1 MQVYESDVAR
11 LEAIEEAGFL
21 LGLQSDGDCPVCG
34 APIEAQKHDHALGEI
49 EAARAAAEI
58 EIAKIRAHQSELVDT
73 ITDTENEL
81 HKTGERS
88 EEHTSELQSLMR
100 ISYAVF
106 CLKKNT
112 YNNKRNQDRTSVL
125 EINISRPT
133 THHHN

>member
-1 MQVYESDVAR
+1 MERGIAFARDSAQGGLVQKKRLIEAISGDQQRANDVSVTLESFAQLMQVYESDVAR

-73 ITDTENEL
+73 I
-81 HKTGERS
+81 RS

-100 ISYAVF
+100 I
-106 CLKKNT
+106 
-112 YNNKRNQDRTSVL
+112 
-125 EINISRPT
+125 
-133 THHHN
+133 

>member
-81 HKTGERS
+81 HKTGERLIRS

-100 ISYAVF
+100 TSYAVF
-106 CLKKNT
+106 CLKKKK
-112 YNNKRNQDRTSVL
+112 KRQQHKTK
-125 EINISRPT
+125 
-133 THHHN
+133 

>member
-73 ITDTENEL
+73 ITDTRSD
-81 HKTGERS
+81 ERRVGQECVS
-88 EEHTSELQSLMR
+88 TCR
-100 ISYAVF
+100 
-106 CLKKNT
+106 
-112 YNNKRNQDRTSVL
+112 
-125 EINISRPT
+125 SRWWPQQ
-133 THHHN
+133 

>member
-58 EIAKIRAHQSELVDT
+58 EIAKIRAHQREPVDT

-81 HKTGERS
+81 KQTGKRLIRNSERLAAPEDEHAKSIS
-88 EEHTSELQSLMR
+88 ERHALFE
-100 ISYAVF
+100 
-106 CLKKNT
+106 N
-112 YNNKRNQDRTSVL
+112 
-125 EINISRPT
+125 
-133 THHHN
+133 

>member
-1 MQVYESDVAR
+1 M
-11 LEAIEEAGFL
+11 
-21 LGLQSDGDCPVCG
+21 
-34 APIEAQKHDHALGEI
+34 EAQKHDHALGEI

-81 HKTGERS
+81 HKTGERLIRNREMLAALEAELATVLPASDASLEKLSEIIPKRDRIRSGLELSQRRSTLLDQRRS

-106 CLKKNT
+106 
-112 YNNKRNQDRTSVL
+112 
-125 EINISRPT
+125 
-133 THHHN
+133 